1 MPRGV
6 TQYRKKWESDH
17 DPNGMLY
24 GKWCKKYDE
33 KNAWCDFC
41 KKKLRVDGMGKCA
54 LKQHANNKNHKA
66 KLVSDT
72 QESQEIQQKQVNV
85 QNEIENI
92 DDCIS
97 KAEIL
102 WSLLCVEHDL

>member
-41 KKKLRVDGMGKCA
+41 KKKLLEWMEWENVLLNSMQTIRTI
-54 LKQHANNKNHKA
+54 KQN
-66 KLVSDT
+66 
-72 QESQEIQQKQVNV
+72 
-85 QNEIENI
+85 
-92 DDCIS
+92 
-97 KAEIL
+97 
-102 WSLLCVEHDL
+102 